1 MESKAPVPNNTIM
14 EILDLLDTTS
24 SGSKPVQFRFSS
36 FEEGLLYR
44 LASVLKKRGYQIQL
58 VKTSA
63 SQWVCIA
70 IYDWHQGS
78 EPLDRHCI
86 RMVHL
91 ADKYEVLFEGWE
103 TVFKGKKSGK

>member
-1 MESKAPVPNNTIM
+1 MKSKAPVPNHIIM

-24 SGSKPVQFRFSS
+24 IESKPVQFRFSAL
-36 FEEGLLYR
+36 EEGLLYR
-44 LASVLKKRGYQIQL
+44 LASVLKKRGYQIRL
-58 VKTSA
+58 EKPSA
-63 SQWVCIA
+63 NRWICIA
-70 IYDWHQGS
+70 IYDWHQDS

-103 TVFKGKKSGK
+103 TVFKGKKSVK